1 MEEEK
6 NLKETELSNEEM
18 EEELE
23 TEASEQENLEQMRR
37 DIQKRNEKKMKKLQ
51 EQQKTGG
58 KKCRIS
64 GIVAAIAGVIELL
77 AGLMNGNS
85 TNLVLGLTF
94 MCIGYFYYNLGKK
107 LDKKKILVDKRILM
121 DTLKLRDKDEFIN
134 LSQLLKAMNLVE
146 SGAMAKEV
154 IDEGLVK
161 VDGEIESRYRRKLYD
176 GMIVEF
182 NGEQIQ
188 VVK

>member
-1 MEEEK
+1 MEVLRLREK
-6 NLKETELSNEEM
+6 
-18 EEELE
+18 
-23 TEASEQENLEQMRR
+23 
-37 DIQKRNEKKMKKLQ
+37 DD
-51 EQQKTGG
+51 
-58 KKCRIS
+58 
-64 GIVAAIAGVIELL
+64 
-77 AGLMNGNS
+77 
-85 TNLVLGLTF
+85 
-94 MCIGYFYYNLGKK
+94 Y
-107 LDKKKILVDKRILM
+107 
-121 DTLKLRDKDEFIN
+121 IN

-188 VVK
+188 VVQ